1 MSRPLDPIAAL
12 EAIRALAD
20 AALNLASTL
29 DFPPVTPAPAAPL
42 MQLAEVAPSIKPA
55 VRIADLIAWA
65 AERGPVGGG
74 PPPPPPPIQVE
85 PEPEAEPKAEPDPHF
100 DDPEPTPTDD
110 PEPLL
115 SDVEKQTLIN
125 TISELPSSQG
135 AQIVRGFRKAF
146 AIQPK
151 VPVAPRIQT
160 HAHRDWLEEA
170 ITALSD
176 RD

>member
-20 AALNLASTL
+20 AALNMAATL
-29 DFPPVTPAPAAPL
+29 DIPPATPAPIGAPTPE
-42 MQLAEVAPSIKPA
+42 QFAEWLKQGPDAKV
-55 VRIADLIAWA
+55 WA
-65 AERGPVGGG
+65 AVA
-74 PPPPPPPIQVE
+74 PPPPPPLQVE
-85 PEPEAEPKAEPDPHF
+85 PDPEAEPQAEPQAEPKAAPDPHF
-100 DDPEPTPTDD
+100 DNPEPTPTDD

-115 SDVEKQTLIN
+115 SDVEKQMLIN
-125 TISELPSSQG
+125 TISELPSAQG

-146 AIQPK
+146 AIPPK